1 MPSTR
6 TYHSI
11 SRSLNNASL
20 AMPSL
25 ARASRIP
32 TPQCASVA
40 RIPIATARSIPR
52 PVNSLSVARKYIP
65 TVQRARPSTTVAS
78 MASSFAAMSISK
90 PANQAIASPS
100 APKPTSS
107 LPGVAVPCSKLA
119 SDRIQ
124 ARRQRIVAN
133 LQASRKR
140 PTAPASIPKSSSMP
154 SRAVPPAV
162 TTPASIPQSSSM
174 PSRAVPP
181 AVTTPASIPQSSS
194 MPSRAV
200 PLAVITPVSI
210 LKSSSK
216 PSRVI
221 PAPPVNALASTLTS
235 SWMPSRSRKPR
246 GTKPYCEG
254 RPGCL
259 DEDGNRPQADY
270 QPLFY
275 FGIRCK
281 CHPTEG
287 DIPAQHKIG
296 PRLWKT
302 TPAEADV
309 DPKRPRIV
317 RFADNL
323 VQSTRTFRPWYNKT
337 WPSPEQSSDD
347 TTEAEDDA
355 AISAMD
361 TPPAVE
367 VNTNLLP
374 GSSDF
379 QSTWQTLMDEG
390 FPDDD
395 EHFS

>member
-1 MPSTR
+1 
-6 TYHSI
+6 
-11 SRSLNNASL
+11 
-20 AMPSL
+20 
-25 ARASRIP
+25 
-32 TPQCASVA
+32 
-40 RIPIATARSIPR
+40 
-52 PVNSLSVARKYIP
+52 
-65 TVQRARPSTTVAS
+65 
-78 MASSFAAMSISK
+78 MSISK

-107 LPGVAVPCSKLA
+107 LPSVAVPCSKLA

-154 SRAVPPAV
+154 SRAVPSAV

-254 RPGCL
+254 RPGC
-259 DEDGNRPQADY
+259 
-270 QPLFY
+270 
-275 FGIRCK
+275 K

-367 VNTNLLP
+367 VNPNLLP